1 MSERSVSL
9 PLSMGEVVE
18 AVCQKVRDSFR
29 GDCNFN
35 KDLACDWF
43 KARIKIEIE
52 HSDIGRLVTTTSQPS
67 SANLRAIAF
76 PIPLVPPVTIATLF
90 FSSIPGLHSVF

>member
-52 HSDIGRLVTTTSQPS
+52 HSDIGRLGRMP
-67 SANLRAIAF
+67 
-76 PIPLVPPVTIATLF
+76 
-90 FSSIPGLHSVF
+90 